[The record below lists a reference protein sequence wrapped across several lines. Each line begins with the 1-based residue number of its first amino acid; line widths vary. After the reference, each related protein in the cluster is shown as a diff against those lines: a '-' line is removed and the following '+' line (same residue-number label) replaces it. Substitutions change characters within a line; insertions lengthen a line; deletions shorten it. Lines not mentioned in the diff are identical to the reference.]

1 MGGEAVLQHLV
12 VERQQWRSH
21 GFVTVDGVL
30 PASLVQAAHAAAETL
45 AEGTEE
51 EWAAS
56 FPYSEAALN
65 ELTLSPRLLAACA
78 GILGSTTL
86 QVTRSALRVR
96 TGDPDGSA
104 APAAPRS
111 PYRNRILPRRGN
123 LVELRDLARGFE
135 KDDLV

>member
-30 PASLVQAAHAAAETL
+30 PASLVQAAQAAAETL

-65 ELTLSPRLLAACA
+65 ELTVKSAPLPGPAHCRNSLQSQRPQAPLLCR
-78 GILGSTTL
+78 
-86 QVTRSALRVR
+86 QH
-96 TGDPDGSA
+96 
-104 APAAPRS
+104 
-111 PYRNRILPRRGN
+111 
-123 LVELRDLARGFE
+123 ARARPFGQQ
-135 KDDLV
+135 